1 VDGERSDARAGGEL
15 TLNLIDFVLPLHW
28 ALAWVLLPLAAL
40 VAASGALRDDLS
52 RGWRRVLAVGA
63 VLTVAALAMRVARH
77 GLANWGIPFGV
88 WMVAP
93 VALAFMAVAARREI
107 PLLALLLCA
116 FTVAL
121 MGWFVTGL
129 LAVGGWPAVVA
140 GHDALFVVAVA
151 VLIVGLIKH
160 IYTPTAP
167 APQPPKIAAPDREA
181 ELQQRLSTDE
191 AQEAAD
197 KYTRD

>member
-1 VDGERSDARAGGEL
+1 MPYLV
-15 TLNLIDFVLPLHW
+15 DFVSPLHW
-28 ALAWVLLPLAAL
+28 SLAWVLLPLAAL

-52 RGWRRVLAVGA
+52 RAWRRVLAVGA
-63 VLTVAALAMRVARH
+63 VLTVTALAMRVARH

-93 VALAFMAVAARREI
+93 VALAFMAVAARRET

-121 MGWFVTGL
+121 TSWFVTGL
-129 LAVGGWPAVVA
+129 LALGGWPAVVA
-140 GHDALFVVAVA
+140 GHDALLVVAVA
-151 VLIVGLIKH
+151 VLIVGLVKH
-160 IYTPTAP
+160 IYTPTAA
-167 APQPPKIAAPDREA
+167 APPPPVTTPPDREA
-181 ELQQRLSTDE
+181 ELQQRLSSDE

-197 KYTRD
+197 KYTRE